1 MKKLPVIDLLS
12 LVVIL
17 FVGYEVWQ
25 LQGRVDRLEL
35 VNRGDGDALEAAA
48 LLPMPAVTPAGQQV
62 TIDRGKPRL
71 IFLMSTHC
79 GYCAKNMPIWT
90 EIAQKVGRDH
100 ALFLLGNR
108 EEMKEVPGYLAKYG
122 LSGYPAAF
130 ADPDVISRYY
140 MKLVPRTLLVS
151 GSGKVEKVWR
161 GAVTSDAVLQGWTA
175 MINRREIL

>member
-35 VNRGDGDALEAAA
+35 VNRGDGDALEAAT
-48 LLPMPAVTPAGQQV
+48 LLPMPATTPAGRKV
-62 TIDRGKPRL
+62 TIARGEPHL
-71 IFLMSTHC
+71 IFFMSTHC
-79 GYCAKNMPIWT
+79 GYCAKNMPVWT
-90 EIAQKVGRDH
+90 QVAQRVGRDH
-100 ALFLLGNR
+100 ALFLFGNA

-122 LSGYPAAF
+122 LGGFPAAF
-130 ADPDVISRYY
+130 AGPDVISRYY

-151 GSGKVEKVWR
+151 SNGKVEKVWR

-175 MINRREIL
+175 MIKGREIL